1 MSIQHVSLADIRGEH
16 LRGLVAESVPE
27 SRTLEFKSALQLES
41 DEQKREF
48 LSDLTAL
55 ANTDGGDLVLGIK
68 AEKGVASEV
77 CGLNGFVADDR
88 IGQIENLLRDA
99 VQPRLSGV
107 RPHVVP
113 LESGAHVLILR
124 VQRSLNA
131 PHMVRHRG
139 IMRFCGR
146 NSNGKYDLDV
156 HELRSAFLASEGIAE
171 RLERFRGDR
180 INKLASG
187 TTPVPMSS
195 EHLIVLHLLP
205 VVSVRPEIRFTIP
218 ELKLA
223 AKDQQLRP
231 IASSGWGPM
240 CNIDGVI
247 YASSWKN
254 RTYHSYVQLYRNGF
268 LEAADSYTLTA
279 NENRIIPS
287 IAWERYLLE
296 VFRGYL
302 KSLNDLKLDPPYAA
316 SISLLNVR
324 DYSMHVGPT
333 FSSTGG
339 PINRDHL
346 LTQEILIESLDE
358 EPETVLRPLFDQVW
372 NSCGW
377 EQSINYDKDG
387 NWRGHS

>member
-1 MSIQHVSLADIRGEH
+1 M
-16 LRGLVAESVPE
+16 RGLVLESIAE
-27 SRTLEFKSALQLES
+27 SRTLEFKAAFELET

-77 CGLNGFVADDR
+77 CGLKGFVADDR

-107 RPHVVP
+107 RPQVVP

-139 IMRFCGR
+139 ITRFCGR

-171 RLERFRGDR
+171 KLERFRMDR

-195 EHLIVLHLLP
+195 EHLVVLHLLP
-205 VVSVRPEIRFTIP
+205 VVSARPEIQFSIP

-223 AKDQQLRP
+223 TKDHQLRP

-240 CNIDGVI
+240 CNMDGLI
-247 YASSWKN
+247 YASNWRD

-268 LEAADSYTLTA
+268 LEASDSYTLTA
-279 NENRIIPS
+279 NDQKLIAS
-287 IAWERYLLE
+287 IAWERDLLE
-296 VFRGYL
+296 VFKGYL
-302 KSLNDLKLDPPYAA
+302 EALNNLKLSPPYAA
-316 SISLLNVR
+316 SITLIHVR
-324 DYSMHVGPT
+324 GYSMHVSPR
-333 FSSTGG
+333 FRNPGG

-346 LTQEILIESLDE
+346 LTREILIESLDE
-358 EPETVLRPLFDQVW
+358 RPETILRPLFDQVW
-372 NSCGW
+372 NACGW
-377 EQSINYDKDG
+377 EQSINYDNDG